1 MRDDEGSGEVLS
13 DEELV
18 ERARAGDD
26 AALSELLERH
36 HAAAYRVAF
45 SMLQEDDAA
54 QDVVQDAFIKAF
66 RALAGFRGEASF
78 RTWILMIAGNEARG
92 ALRRRGRRRETALE
106 DAGPVRSQQ
115 KPPDMEAVDAQE
127 AAWAR
132 KMMETLPEKQ
142 KLSVALRIEEGLS
155 FKEIGEIIGSS
166 EGAARVNYFHGI
178 RRLRELLQ

>member
-1 MRDDEGSGEVLS
+1 MRDDEGSGEALS
-13 DEELV
+13 DAELV
-18 ERARAGDD
+18 ERGRAGDD
-26 AALSELLERH
+26 AALSELVERH

-78 RTWILMIAGNEARG
+78 RTWILTIAGNEARS